1 MPLPRISEEL
11 KESESSS
18 EGSQASSE
26 FHTDA
31 VVQEHHDDPLEEI
44 KVEDDGIERAVDE
57 LEQYNDAL
65 RQAPDFDD

>member
-11 KESESSS
+11 KESESA
-18 EGSQASSE
+18 EDSQASSE

-31 VVQEHHDDPLEEI
+31 VVQEHRDDPLEEI
-44 KVEDDGIERAVDE
+44 KVEDDGIERAVGE